1 MSTMTVTQP
10 TTGLSL
16 CSVTFTSSPLPGGRT
31 IARFEQPGHYLA
43 CASPV
48 SGDPLQ
54 SVAQPPAAV
63 PGQEQSNSKTQPRA
77 AVPHAEG
84 FLLLTLNPANQ
95 AAGAKQAE
103 AWMQAG
109 GSSNNTVLRQSVDGG
124 WVLYCPGRA
133 VICAPENVAQDLQVA
148 LADVQ
153 FHDGLLRKLEAEIA
167 KDWPL
172 AVDHI
177 PLAHRADL
185 RRSGGLKA
193 LTTDTLTRRMTCAR
207 IERPLLVPTGPMTD
221 AARKLAVKLRDSLD
235 IEDRLDTLD
244 GQIEVYEDL
253 CEVANQRLSDYSHFF
268 REFIVEILIVLL
280 LAAEVTVALM
290 NYFYTE

>member
-1 MSTMTVTQP
+1 MSTITSTQP
-10 TTGLSL
+10 ITGLSL
-16 CSVTFTSSPLPGGRT
+16 CSVTFTISPLPGGQT
-31 IARFEQPGHYLA
+31 IARFEQPDHYLA
-43 CASPV
+43 SLSPAL
-48 SGDPLQ
+48 GDPLH
-54 SVAQPPAAV
+54 
-63 PGQEQSNSKTQPRA
+63 KTQGP
-77 AVPHAEG
+77 AEG

-109 GSSNNTVLRQSVDGG
+109 GSSNTVLRQSVEGG
-124 WVLYCPGRA
+124 WILYCPGRA
-133 VICAPENVAQDLQVA
+133 VICAPDNVIRDLQVA

-153 FHDGLLRKLEAEIA
+153 FHDGVLRKLEAEVA
-167 KDWPL
+167 KDWPT

-185 RRSGGLKA
+185 ARSGGLKA
-193 LTTDTLTRRMTCAR
+193 LTTDTLMRRMTCAR
-207 IERPLLVPTGPMTD
+207 IEWPLLVPTGPMTD
-221 AARKLAVKLRDSLD
+221 AARKLAAKLRDSLD

>member
-1 MSTMTVTQP
+1 MSTIASTEP

-16 CSVTFTSSPLPGGRT
+16 CSVTFTSSPLPGGQT
-31 IARFEQPGHYLA
+31 IARFEQPARCLA
-43 CASPV
+43 CIAPV
-48 SGDPLQ
+48 SGDPLNG
-54 SVAQPPAAV
+54 AKAP
-63 PGQEQSNSKTQPRA
+63 
-77 AVPHAEG
+77 AEG

-95 AAGAKQAE
+95 AGGSKLAE

-109 GSSNNTVLRQSVDGG
+109 GSSNTVLRQGVEGG

-133 VICAPENVAQDLQVA
+133 VICAPENTIRDLQVA

-153 FHDGLLRKLEAEIA
+153 FHDGLLRKLEADIA
-167 KDWPL
+167 KDWPT

-185 RRSGGLKA
+185 GRSGGLKA

-207 IERPLLVPTGPMTD
+207 IEWPLLVPTGPMTD
-221 AARKLAVKLRDSLD
+221 AARKLAAKLRDSLD
-235 IEDRLDTLD
+235 IEDRLETLD

-253 CEVANQRLSDYSHFF
+253 CEVANQRLSDYTHFF

-280 LAAEVTVALM
+280 LAAEVSVALM

>member
-1 MSTMTVTQP
+1 M
-10 TTGLSL
+10 
-16 CSVTFTSSPLPGGRT
+16 VTFTNSPSPGSQT
-31 IARFEQPGHYLA
+31 IARFEQPAPYFACVSPASLA
-43 CASPV
+43 V
-48 SGDPLQ
+48 SS
-54 SVAQPPAAV
+54 SVAQPPSAV
-63 PGQEQSNSKTQPRA
+63 SGQEQSNSKTQPRA
-77 AVPHAEG
+77 AVPHADG

-109 GSSNNTVLRQSVDGG
+109 GSPNTVLRQNVDGG

-133 VICAPENVAQDLQVA
+133 VICAPENMAQDLQVA

-153 FHDGLLRKLEAEIA
+153 FHDGQLRKLEAEIA

-290 NYFYTE
+290 NYFYTD

>member
-48 SGDPLQ
+48 SGDPLHNTH
-54 SVAQPPAAV
+54 AP
-63 PGQEQSNSKTQPRA
+63 
-77 AVPHAEG
+77 AEG

-109 GSSNNTVLRQSVDGG
+109 GSSSNTVLRQSVDGG

-133 VICAPENVAQDLQVA
+133 VICAPENVAQDIQVA
-148 LADVQ
+148 LADPLNQPMVDELG
-153 FHDGLLRKLEAEIA
+153 FLLHKEIVPLVADPKDIEAAITRFYGEAQSDVSEVLKELGSSDEIA
-167 KDWPL
+167 REVAAAEAAGL
-172 AVDHI
+172 AKATAESTD
-177 PLAHRADL
+177 
-185 RRSGGLKA
+185 A
-193 LTTDTLTRRMTCAR
+193 LT
-207 IERPLLVPTGPMTD
+207 E
-221 AARKLAVKLRDSLD
+221 LRDYAN
-235 IEDRLDTLD
+235 RLPGVFKFSNAT
-244 GQIEVYEDL
+244 Y
-253 CEVANQRLSDYSHFF
+253 
-268 REFIVEILIVLL
+268 
-280 LAAEVTVALM
+280 
-290 NYFYTE
+290 